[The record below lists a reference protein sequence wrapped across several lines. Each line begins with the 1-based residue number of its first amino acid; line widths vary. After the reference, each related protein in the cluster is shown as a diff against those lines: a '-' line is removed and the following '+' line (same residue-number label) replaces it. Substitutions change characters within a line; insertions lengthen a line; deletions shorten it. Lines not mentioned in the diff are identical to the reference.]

1 VPGIFL
7 PYPCGMAMTIHLGDN
22 VEADGTDR
30 ILDCLEQLV
39 AEGYDMDDLVVSML
53 CCIAAIAEA
62 DGMEQ
67 REMM

>member
-1 VPGIFL
+1 MRGVFL
-7 PYPCGMAMTIHLGDN
+7 IYLFGMAMTIHLGDN
-22 VEADGTDR
+22 VEADGTDL

-62 DGMEQ
+62 DGLEDTQ
-67 REMM
+67 LQ

>member
-1 VPGIFL
+1 MT
-7 PYPCGMAMTIHLGDN
+7 YPPGMAMTIHLGDN

-53 CCIAAIAEA
+53 CCIAAITEA
-62 DGMEQ
+62 DNEETLQ
-67 REMM
+67 